1 MRYALISNTLLFLVA
16 FGAALSPLAWGQ
28 SRRSVRRPVQHKPMR
43 QAPPPPVSIGISSFR
58 QTVGTTETESLGI
71 GITDSLANALKGSAN
86 LAVAGP
92 EVLFA
97 ASEKQ
102 DIDPSKNDEN
112 AVRVSSQLGLM
123 MIVVGSYQHVG
134 NQLIVDGRILNVQTG
149 AALPGSSVSVSAK
162 YPEEYSALL
171 TQLATRFMTA
181 LRLPEVPG
189 QAQKISATSM
199 SSSSPDAL
207 RLYNQGLKRMAEGTG
222 SSFEAAIGLFTE
234 CLNADPAYS
243 LAYAARADAENR
255 LIESSKAVGDDKE
268 KLAQSA
274 LSDAQQAVK
283 ARPNLPRAQTALAQ
297 AGLHYD
303 RELRSRGSGC

>member
-112 AVRVSSQLGLM
+112 AVRV
-123 MIVVGSYQHVG
+123 
-134 NQLIVDGRILNVQTG
+134 
-149 AALPGSSVSVSAK
+149 
-162 YPEEYSALL
+162 
-171 TQLATRFMTA
+171 
-181 LRLPEVPG
+181 
-189 QAQKISATSM
+189 
-199 SSSSPDAL
+199 
-207 RLYNQGLKRMAEGTG
+207 
-222 SSFEAAIGLFTE
+222 
-234 CLNADPAYS
+234 
-243 LAYAARADAENR
+243 
-255 LIESSKAVGDDKE
+255 
-268 KLAQSA
+268 
-274 LSDAQQAVK
+274 
-283 ARPNLPRAQTALAQ
+283 
-297 AGLHYD
+297 
-303 RELRSRGSGC
+303 